1 MNVLGVYILNNMG
14 LKFVHKFNNYSKTVV
29 CAIQDG
35 VLMVDKRTS

>member
-29 CAIQDG
+29 CAIQESTH
-35 VLMVDKRTS
+35 KNRCEF